1 VRPTDETALSDR
13 PDDDVNARAVLD
25 ALPRAI
31 IVTSPDG
38 RILIWNRQAEN
49 LYGWTA
55 EEVAGRMVRDVL
67 VPVEERDR
75 ADAIL
80 DYVRS
85 GEVWE
90 GDFTVLRRDG
100 MPLRIWVSDR
110 AITDESGNV
119 VAVVGASEDVAEHR
133 LLEQRAVDL
142 MDHLRLALD
151 AGELGTFRWD
161 MASGVTE
168 WDEKLEAL
176 YGLEPGGFDGTFDGY
191 VTLLHPDDRDD
202 VLRTVNE
209 AVAEQRR
216 YTVEHKVVWP
226 DGTIHWLE
234 GAGRVTLDR
243 HGVVTGTIGCTR
255 DVTER
260 VVAERE
266 RERFMLEAIEAA
278 ENERIHRERLEF
290 LGRINDAV
298 TAAHNRHEPMVNVA
312 QAAVPRLGEWCS
324 IYVLPDDQ
332 ARVPEVEI
340 AHRDPNMVGYALELQ
355 ERFPYD
361 PDATVGMPHVIR
373 SGTAEFYPVIDD
385 SVMDELDTTDEA
397 RDVVRDLMLG
407 SSISVPIIKRG
418 RILGGLQ
425 LIMSKSSR
433 RYTDDDLLLAEAVAA
448 RIAAS
453 LDNLRLAEAQRSIAS
468 TLQASLLPDQLPDI
482 VGVDVAVRYWANG
495 DGVEV
500 GGDFYDLFLVAD
512 DTWAVVIGDVCGTG
526 TGAASVTGLARH
538 TIASAAWHGD
548 DHETVLHNLNLAMRQ
563 RNADRFCTALYGT
576 FKSALSGDTTFSFAS
591 AGHPLPVVAR
601 ADGSAVSMG
610 TFGSLIGVFDEIV
623 TTTTTTTL
631 HPGDSVV
638 LYTDGVT
645 DVSPPYALDDDE
657 FASLIGIASAA
668 TSTAEQLANRL
679 HAELS
684 SILPIEKR
692 HDDIALLI
700 LRVPAT
706 A

>member
-1 VRPTDETALSDR
+1 
-13 PDDDVNARAVLD
+13 
-25 ALPRAI
+25 
-31 IVTSPDG
+31 
-38 RILIWNRQAEN
+38 
-49 LYGWTA
+49 
-55 EEVAGRMVRDVL
+55 
-67 VPVEERDR
+67 
-75 ADAIL
+75 
-80 DYVRS
+80 
-85 GEVWE
+85 
-90 GDFTVLRRDG
+90 
-100 MPLRIWVSDR
+100 
-110 AITDESGNV
+110 
-119 VAVVGASEDVAEHR
+119 
-133 LLEQRAVDL
+133 
-142 MDHLRLALD
+142 
-151 AGELGTFRWD
+151 
-161 MASGVTE
+161 
-168 WDEKLEAL
+168 
-176 YGLEPGGFDGTFDGY
+176 
-191 VTLLHPDDRDD
+191 
-202 VLRTVNE
+202 
-209 AVAEQRR
+209 
-216 YTVEHKVVWP
+216 
-226 DGTIHWLE
+226 
-234 GAGRVTLDR
+234 
-243 HGVVTGTIGCTR
+243 
-255 DVTER
+255 
-260 VVAERE
+260 
-266 RERFMLEAIEAA
+266 
-278 ENERIHRERLEF
+278 
-290 LGRINDAV
+290 
-298 TAAHNRHEPMVNVA
+298 
-312 QAAVPRLGEWCS
+312 
-324 IYVLPDDQ
+324 
-332 ARVPEVEI
+332 
-340 AHRDPNMVGYALELQ
+340 
-355 ERFPYD
+355 
-361 PDATVGMPHVIR
+361 
-373 SGTAEFYPVIDD
+373 
-385 SVMDELDTTDEA
+385 
-397 RDVVRDLMLG
+397 LG